1 MPEDDIE
8 KIKEM
13 WAYHLPCVLLIHKS
27 EYWKRLKPIYQEIYT
42 DISLNVKK
50 SLASSLLEVAR
61 IHLDEP
67 FMTQVLTSY
76 TQTDSEDIKN
86 KVVPNLI

>member
-1 MPEDDIE
+1 MSDDETE

-13 WAYHLPCVLLIHKS
+13 WAFHLPCVLLIHKS
-27 EYWKRLKPIYQEIYT
+27 DYWKRLKPIYQEIYT

-50 SLASSLLEVAR
+50 SLASSLIEIAK

-76 TQTDSEDIKN
+76 T
-86 KVVPNLI
+86 